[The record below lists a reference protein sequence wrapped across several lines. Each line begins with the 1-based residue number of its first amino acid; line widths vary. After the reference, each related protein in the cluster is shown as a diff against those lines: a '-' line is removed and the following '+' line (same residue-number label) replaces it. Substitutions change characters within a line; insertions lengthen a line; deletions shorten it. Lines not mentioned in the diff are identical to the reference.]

1 MYAAKRSLTPD
12 DLAQAFERYKKL
24 TQETARS
31 IVQFHE
37 RRMKQRSEA
46 PAQGAVRQA
55 LTEGESARPPC
66 VVSATSRPAAV
77 SA

>member
-24 TQETARS
+24 TQETARN

-37 RRMKQRSEA
+37 RRTNQRSQET
-46 PAQGAVRQA
+46 AQGAARQA
-55 LTEGESARPPC
+55 LAEEVSASPPC
-66 VVSATSRPAAV
+66 VVSAAPGPAGVPA
-77 SA
+77 